1 MISHPQLLIYTT
13 FNMYSDTPKGGDP
26 DSRSPTLR
34 RYHKL
39 LWSKSLPSG
48 EVFSLDDTGPKP
60 FLVHRSELGD
70 FKLSSDAITHS
81 YKNTKRMAHIISQLS
96 TDEID
101 QIFNSGATI
110 GSYTLFPANKVA
122 GTMTINGA
130 RGCNH
135 RIGDRFDL
143 TLECI
148 RRYYQR
154 EESPLSRTLSSYR
167 AFFELFGDFRGYV
180 EFFLLQDL
188 VSDDYGKIRFYL
200 PLDDFGRIPFPI
212 SVDEYR
218 EYRSGVLD
226 FIAARNC
233 RIKQWCHTQ

>member
-1 MISHPQLLIYTT
+1 MISHSQLLIDTT
-13 FNMYSDTPKGGDP
+13 FDMYSDTPKGGDP
-26 DSRSPTLR
+26 DARSPTLR

-48 EVFSLDDTGPKP
+48 ELFSLDDTGPKP

-110 GSYTLFPANKVA
+110 GSYTLFPANRVA

-130 RGCNH
+130 RGCN
-135 RIGDRFDL
+135 RKIGDRFDL

-148 RRYYQR
+148 RRHYQR

-167 AFFELFGDFRGYV
+167 EFFELFGDFRGYV

-188 VSDDYGKIRFYL
+188 VAERDTVTLSTTGSVSTPLTSNHAYPGKRLRRKFQ
-200 PLDDFGRIPFPI
+200 
-212 SVDEYR
+212 
-218 EYRSGVLD
+218 
-226 FIAARNC
+226 C
-233 RIKQWCHTQ
+233 